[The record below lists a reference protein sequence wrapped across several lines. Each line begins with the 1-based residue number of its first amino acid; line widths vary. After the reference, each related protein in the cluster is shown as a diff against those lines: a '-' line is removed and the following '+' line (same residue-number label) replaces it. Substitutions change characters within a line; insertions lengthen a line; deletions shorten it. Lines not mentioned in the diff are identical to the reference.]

1 MKKIMLLLIEIM
13 LFYSS
18 FSQSNYFNKYYNPN
32 NTWAVNFNIYTTP
45 DGYVSAGLMGDSV
58 YYFKQ
63 NIVLSKFDSIGNLIT
78 FKEYKLD
85 SSNYY
90 VGPWAG
96 GGFAKCINGGY
107 ILGGDIEN
115 GNFIANYLMRLND
128 NFDTIWT
135 KTIKNDTIYSTI
147 SQCIETSD
155 KGFILC
161 GDKKVSAST
170 FNVMLIKTDSLGNK
184 IWNKIY
190 NISGYNGSDIDKAWN
205 VTETPDKGY
214 LLGCY
219 TYSVPTMGLYQG
231 SGDGVVI
238 KTDSMG
244 TIQWT
249 KNVGSPETDG
259 SVTTRVCQDGNYLIA
274 TVYSY
279 FTAEYNDYYRGKLR
293 LMKLTPAGSVIWD
306 KQYEPE
312 ITSLSAMK
320 VVELANGDIVV
331 GGTKYHQVSFYQGY
345 YDSYLYKMK
354 ANGDSI
360 WYREYSKAT
369 TDTNIYIENALYN
382 FEPTPDGGFV
392 ACGEFF
398 VNTQIPQ
405 SIWLFKTDSFGC
417 LQSGCNIVGV
427 EEIKPDIAELTVF
440 PNPATTQA
448 TISYP
453 QIKTQ
458 GQLQIYNILGQKV
471 YEENLNKNAT
481 QTVIDTKEYKKGLYK
496 LVLREKGE
504 IRGYASLIITN

>member
-1 MKKIMLLLIEIM
+1 MKKIILIFF
-13 LFYSS
+13 LFIIADNLYS
-18 FSQSNYFNKYYNPN
+18 QTNYFNKYYNPN
-32 NTWAVNFNIYTTP
+32 NTGAMSGAIYP
-45 DGYVSAGLMGDSV
+45 INDGYVCAGLMRDSI
-58 YYFKQ
+58 YWKN
-63 NIVLSKFDSIGNLIT
+63 NIVLSKLDSVGNLVS
-78 FKEYKLD
+78 FKEIKLD

-90 VGPWAG
+90 IGAQAG
-96 GGFAKCINGGY
+96 GGFAKCSNGGY

-135 KTIKNDTIYSTI
+135 KIIKNDTIYSTI

-155 KGFILC
+155 KGFALC

-170 FNVMLIKTDSLGNK
+170 FNVMLIKTDSLGSK
-184 IWNKIY
+184 LWNKIY
-190 NISGYNGSDIDKAWN
+190 NISGYNGSDVDKAWN

-244 TIQWT
+244 NVQWT
-249 KNVGSPETDG
+249 KNVGGPETDG
-259 SVTTRVCQDGNYLIA
+259 GVTTRVCQDGNYLIA

-279 FTAEYNDYYRGKLR
+279 FTADYNDSYKAKLR
-293 LMKLTPAGSVIWD
+293 LMKVTPAGYVIWD
-306 KQYEPE
+306 RQYEPIIE
-312 ITSLSAMK
+312 SVTVMK
-320 VVELANGDIVV
+320 IIELANGDIVV
-331 GGTKYHQVSFYQGY
+331 GGTKSHYTSEYQGY
-345 YDSYLYKMK
+345 YDSYLFKVNS
-354 ANGDSI
+354 NGDSI
-360 WYREYSKAT
+360 WFREYAKAT
-369 TDTNIYIENALYN
+369 DTLLLTWNSLYN

-392 ACGEFF
+392 ACGEFC

-405 SIWLFKTDSFGC
+405 SIWVFKTDSFGC
-417 LQSGCNIVGV
+417 LQPGCNIVGI
-427 EEIKPDIAELTVF
+427 EEIKPSIAELSVF
-440 PNPATTQA
+440 PNPATIQA

-453 QIKTQ
+453 SLKTQ
-458 GQLQIYNILGQKV
+458 GQLQIYNMLGQKV

-481 QTVIDTKEYKKGLYK
+481 QTIIDTKEYKKGLYK

-504 IRGYASLIITN
+504 IKGYASLIITN